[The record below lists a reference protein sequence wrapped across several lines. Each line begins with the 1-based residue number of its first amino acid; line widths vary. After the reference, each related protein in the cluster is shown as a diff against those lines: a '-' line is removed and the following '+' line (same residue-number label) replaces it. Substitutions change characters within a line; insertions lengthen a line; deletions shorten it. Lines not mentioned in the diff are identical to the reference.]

1 VTVTRALAIAALC
14 LAAAASGS
22 AQAPVVNARVERLAA
37 TRGLA
42 REIQAVADR
51 GVAAWI
57 GYRVPI
63 FRRAGATFQTTETCC
78 GRCRLEPPTEL
89 IVLARVESTSL
100 VEIRPVSV
108 DCDIDAAGM
117 PLIWFDAV
125 NADDSVA
132 WLTSLLTATDRRFER
147 VADKALVALA
157 LHASPAAAPPLVRVA
172 REGATTRLRG
182 QALFWLAQRVADQAL
197 PAINAALDDDPELE
211 VKKRALFA
219 LSQMKE
225 EGLPRLMEV
234 ARTHKNA
241 EVRRQA
247 MFWLGQ
253 SKDPRA
259 VTFFEQ
265 ILLR

>member
-1 VTVTRALAIAALC
+1 VRVARALAIGALC
-14 LAAAASGS
+14 VAAADSGA
-22 AQAPVVNARVERLAA
+22 AQAPVVNARVERRAV
-37 TRGLA
+37 TQGLA

-63 FRRAGATFQTTETCC
+63 FRRADSTFQTTDTCC
-78 GRCRLEPPTEL
+78 GRCRLEPPTDL
-89 IVLARVESTSL
+89 IVLARMESKTL
-100 VEIRPVSV
+100 VELRPVSV

-132 WLTSLLTATDRRFER
+132 WLTSLLTGTNRRDGR
-147 VADKALVALA
+147 MADKALVALA
-157 LHASPAAAPPLVRVA
+157 LHAAPAATPPLVRVA
-172 REGATTRLRG
+172 RDGATTRLRG
-182 QALFWLAQRVADQAL
+182 QALFWLAQRAADQAL
-197 PAINAALDDDPELE
+197 SAINAALEQDPELE
-211 VKKRALFA
+211 VKKRAVFA

-225 EGLPRLMEV
+225 EGVPRLIDV
-234 ARTHKNA
+234 ARTHNNT

-265 ILLR
+265 ILLK